1 MFGRLRSVFI
11 ICIIS
16 VIIASHFAT
25 PLFAA
30 GKGQVSYKDLK
41 EAYYEV
47 WAIEKWGLPKP
58 ADFDE
63 TERQYKKAQKR
74 LTELFEKA
82 TDKGRTKNTQLLCDY
97 AQFLDGH
104 GEEGSK
110 KRQRQLLEIAVKIGS
125 PRAYRMYAEFCE
137 ANKLRDSD
145 KWLAKAVQCKDP
157 IAMHD
162 YARELWDVGKRKEA
176 LNWYV
181 ASANA
186 MQKYMLTTIEE
197 VDADIMSHWEAKSYC
212 VEVGIIY
219 EFGLAGKA
227 DLQKALYWYNR
238 AMKSYGSELI
248 WICCSLPGA
257 ENKIDCRELIERVK
271 KKLKKELRKR

>member
-1 MFGRLRSVFI
+1 MFSNLRSVFI

-25 PLFAA
+25 PVFAA
-30 GKGQVSYKDLK
+30 SKTQVSYSELK
-41 EAYYEV
+41 KAYYEV
-47 WAIEKWGLPKP
+47 WSIEKWGVPGVS
-58 ADFDE
+58 DFDE
-63 TERQYKKAQKR
+63 TEKQYKKAQKR

-104 GEEGSK
+104 GEDGSK
-110 KRQRQLLEIAVKIGS
+110 KRQRQLLENAVKIGS
-125 PRAYRMYAEFCE
+125 PRAYRMYAEFCK
-137 ANKLRDSD
+137 ANKLRDGD

-162 YARELWDVGKRKEA
+162 YARDLWAKGKRTEA

-186 MQKYMLTTIEE
+186 MQKYKLTPIEE
-197 VDADIMSHWEAKSYC
+197 VDADVLAHWEAEGYC
-212 VEVGIIY
+212 IEVGLIY
-219 EFGLAGKA
+219 EFGLAGKR
-227 DLQKALYWYNR
+227 DLQKALYWYNKAR
-238 AMKSYGSELI
+238 KAEGAEIWLCCSFPGSENR
-248 WICCSLPGA
+248 A
-257 ENKIDCRELIERVK
+257 DIDEYIGRVR
-271 KKLKKELRKR
+271 KKLANKSKKAK